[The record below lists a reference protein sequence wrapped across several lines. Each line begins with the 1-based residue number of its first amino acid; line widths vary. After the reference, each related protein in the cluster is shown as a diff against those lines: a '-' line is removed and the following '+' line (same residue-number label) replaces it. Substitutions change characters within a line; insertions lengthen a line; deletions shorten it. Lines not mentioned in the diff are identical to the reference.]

1 MDTLNRSRPATPDA
15 RPTVAVPGARIAVV
29 GADGAHVDALAQSL
43 RSAGGAWHVAAAHAG
58 PQQLVAALGRQDP
71 NVLVLDAPGDCSGVL
86 EALARALPIYP
97 RMQTVLLADDHSPE
111 LLRSAL
117 RAGVRDV
124 LPRALDVPQLLV
136 AVRRMAEAGAS
147 EAPREGRVLA
157 FIACKGGGSGATF
170 IATNT
175 AYALAES
182 GLKVI
187 LLDLNLQWG
196 DAALFLTDR
205 KPPATLATLAAQA
218 DRLDTMLLASSL
230 VPAHANLGILAAPED
245 PVHALDVRPEHIDV
259 VLRLARASY
268 DVVVLDVGRA
278 LDAVTVRALDY
289 ADFILPV
296 LQLNLPFI
304 RDGRRLM
311 DAFKSLGYARDKV
324 KPVVNR
330 YERGGPVRLD
340 DLEHALGVPAYATL
354 PNDFGAV
361 SNSINQGVPVL
372 QLARRSA
379 MAHAIR
385 DFAQALVQQ
394 QVPAAP
400 AGWLSRMLG
409 RT

>member
-1 MDTLNRSRPATPDA
+1 MDTLNQARSDHPEATRA
-15 RPTVAVPGARIAVV
+15 AAALATHIAVV

-43 RSAGGAWHVAAAHAG
+43 RSAGGAWQVTAVHGG
-58 PQQLVAALGRQDP
+58 PQQMVAALGRSDP
-71 NVLVLDAPGDCSGVL
+71 DVVVLDAPGDCTGVL
-86 EALARALPIYP
+86 DALQRTRTTYP
-97 RMQTVLLADDHSPE
+97 RMQAVLLADDHSPE
-111 LLRSAL
+111 LLRNAL

-136 AVRRMAEAGAS
+136 AVRRVAEARGAES
-147 EAPREGRVLA
+147 PREGRVIA

-170 IATNT
+170 IATNA
-175 AYALAES
+175 AYAMAES
-182 GLKVI
+182 GLKVV

-205 KPPATLATLAAQA
+205 KPPATLATLAAQI

-296 LQLNLPFI
+296 LQLSLPFI

-311 DAFKSLGYARDKV
+311 DAFKALGYPRDKV

-330 YERGGPVRLD
+330 YEKGGSVRLD

-361 SNSINQGVPVL
+361 SNSINQGVPVV

-385 DFAQALVQQ
+385 DFARALTQQ

-409 RT
+409 RP